1 MWFYCHCYRET
12 TSEETRG
19 RRLENEDQGW
29 MISYKTKVG
38 SKSIG
43 EQKTVVPP
51 TPAPS
56 KVFLSKIK
64 EMERESDTSSITN
77 WWSMDRMSS
86 KKKTKDHSVQK

>member
-1 MWFYCHCYRET
+1 
-12 TSEETRG
+12 
-19 RRLENEDQGW
+19 

-77 WWSMDRMSS
+77 
-86 KKKTKDHSVQK
+86 